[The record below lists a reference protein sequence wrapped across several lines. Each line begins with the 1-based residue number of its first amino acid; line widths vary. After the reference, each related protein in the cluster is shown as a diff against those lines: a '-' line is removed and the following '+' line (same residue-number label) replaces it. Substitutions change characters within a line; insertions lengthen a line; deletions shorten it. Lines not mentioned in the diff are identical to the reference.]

1 MITSLE
7 KLDLN
12 KKYTYADYLTWQLD
26 EMVELIRGKVFKM
39 SPAPSRLHQAV
50 SSRLHISIGN
60 YLLGNKCEIYS
71 APFDVRL
78 PLPSEKQNSDVI
90 DTVVQPDLCVI
101 CDPDKLDDKGCN
113 GAPEWIIEIISKS
126 TAQKDLKDKFEL
138 YQSAGV
144 REYWIVHPV
153 ESTVLPYFLNN
164 EGNYELPRP
173 NPFVDGEMVP
183 VQTFKGLEVD
193 LTEVF
198 RE

>member
-1 MITSLE
+1 MSSIQLFSQIFALFVIRTSSTT
-7 KLDLN
+7 K
-12 KKYTYADYLTWQLD
+12 
-26 EMVELIRGKVFKM
+26 
-39 SPAPSRLHQAV
+39 AV
-50 SSRLHISIGN
+50 TAL
-60 YLLGNKCEIYS
+60 
-71 APFDVRL
+71 
-78 PLPSEKQNSDVI
+78 
-90 DTVVQPDLCVI
+90 
-101 CDPDKLDDKGCN
+101 
-113 GAPEWIIEIISKS
+113 PEWIIEIISKS